1 MKLLFRGFI
10 AFVVGRW
17 ILVTFSNANP
27 GGMVWVIGLIVYLIV
42 FPGGAKVKETI
53 RQERIIHLHNNT
65 LGEVFVPSNYPGY
78 TKQSS
83 SKDGNDYI
91 SPTGAIICTKFVTK
105 TKKKGSF
112 GRHLLCIF
120 IIMLVFGI

>member
-10 AFVVGRW
+10 AFVISRW

-27 GGMVWVIGLIVYLIV
+27 GGMFWVIGLIVYLIV
-42 FPGGAKVKETI
+42 FPGGAKVKKTI
-53 RQERIIHLHNNT
+53 RQERIMNLQNNT
-65 LGEVFVPSNYPGY
+65 LGEVFVPSKYPEY

-91 SPTGAIICTKFVTK
+91 SPSGAIICTKYVTK

-112 GRHLLCIF
+112 GRHLFCIF